1 MTARGSRVA
10 ARDKGIMPDTVT
22 IAALA
27 GLAVFGFLWSRASSE
42 AWYYDSDNDPV
53 SPRAVFGLLW
63 MVCLFIL
70 ILQFF

>member
-1 MTARGSRVA
+1 
-10 ARDKGIMPDTVT
+10 MPDTVT